1 MDKFSSASEVIE
13 TIEKLKNN
21 HKGLDNFA
29 MAMEKLGNIES
40 KLKTIHVAGTNGKGS
55 TVNYLR
61 SILQT
66 AGYRVATFTSPYLVV
81 HNDRIRINDVN
92 ISDADLLKYAN
103 QTYDLW
109 ETYDLSMF
117 EIDMMIACLYFYE
130 QKVDYAIFEVGLGGR
145 IDATNIIDP
154 MISVIT
160 NIGLDHVELLGHTH
174 ALIALEKAG
183 IIKTGKDC
191 VTAETREDCLQ
202 VFEKTCE
209 QKQCQLHQIAAILN
223 QHLEDNVVFDYRTFT
238 HLKLSSKALYQAR
251 NAALAIETVLLLR
264 AKGLVELTD
273 QQIAEAVTLANWA
286 GRFETVWEK
295 PLILIDGAHNEHGM
309 KALVETMHHFDKP
322 KIIFSA
328 LKDKDTQMM
337 IESLLS
343 LSDDVTICEFAFYR
357 AMSAEE
363 LAQGYPVK
371 IEKDYRKAI
380 DEAMQQDNIVL
391 ITGSLYFISLVR
403 EYIESLK

>member
-1 MDKFSSASEVIE
+1 MDKFKSASEVIE

-21 HKGLDNFA
+21 HKGLDNFTL
-29 MAMEKLGNIES
+29 AMEKLGNVES

-61 SILQT
+61 SILQA
-66 AGYRVATFTSPYLVV
+66 AGYRVATFTSPYLVA

-103 QTYDLW
+103 QTYGLW
-109 ETYDLSMF
+109 ESYDLSMF

-174 ALIALEKAG
+174 AAIALEKAG
-183 IIKTGKDC
+183 IIKPGKDC
-191 VTAETREDCLQ
+191 VTAETREDCLH

-209 QKQCQLHQIAAILN
+209 EKKCHLHQIAKIQN
-223 QHLEDNVVFDYRTFT
+223 QHVEENVVFDYRTFT
-238 HLKLSSKALYQAR
+238 HLNLSTKALYQAR
-251 NAALAIETVLLLR
+251 NAALAIEAVLIL
-264 AKGLVELTD
+264 KEKELVKITD
-273 QQIAEAVTLANWA
+273 QQIVEAVALASWA

-295 PLILIDGAHNEHGM
+295 PLVLIDGAHNEHGM
-309 KALVETMHHFDKP
+309 QALVETMGQFEKP

-337 IESLLS
+337 IESLLT
-343 LSDDVTICEFAFYR
+343 LSDDVTICEFNFYR
-357 AMSAEE
+357 AMSAKQ
-363 LAQGYPVK
+363 LAHGYPVK
-371 IEKDYRKAI
+371 VEKDYHKAI
-380 DEAMQQDNIVL
+380 DEALKQEKVVL